1 MLPNSLLGVYQL
13 HRFSLSLIT
22 VICLG
27 AFTNPAGFA
36 QKSSFTK
43 AEPYPCQIQWT
54 APPLSELTPNIV
66 ISPLAGGYTM
76 YTVRVELHTPEGNQ
90 TECAVRQ
97 FRFHFPLLE
106 NWMSVSG
113 DVPNVQITIESSSSQ
128 GFGDTLV
135 LYSVQRISENGFS
148 AFIMDAATPNGYQS
162 PLRYFADVTVIG
174 KSLKK

>member
-1 MLPNSLLGVYQL
+1 
-13 HRFSLSLIT
+13 
-22 VICLG
+22 
-27 AFTNPAGFA
+27 
-36 QKSSFTK
+36 
-43 AEPYPCQIQWT
+43 
-54 APPLSELTPNIV
+54 
-66 ISPLAGGYTM
+66 M
-76 YTVRVELHTPEGNQ
+76 YTARVELHTPEGNQ